1 MLIVYTTT
9 SNAAEAEEL
18 ARKIVVA
25 SIAAC
30 VQILP
35 QISSIYF
42 WEGKV
47 RKETE
52 HLLVIKTLPEKYD
65 ELEKFIIANH
75 PYEIPEII
83 AVEAARVAEKY
94 LGWLKDYLT

>member
-9 SNAAEAEEL
+9 SNAAEAEDL
-18 ARKIVVA
+18 AHKIVVA
-25 SIAAC
+25 SLAAC